1 MAKKKS
7 EKKDIVKMENKE
19 IEELV
24 LKLAKQGMSP
34 TQIGQTL
41 KNTYGMYSVKDI
53 GGKIKKMI
61 AAHGIK
67 EEIPFD
73 LQNLLK
79 KVEAL
84 KRHFAKN
91 LQDKPVKRN
100 LLINESKIRKLS
112 AYHKKKGNLPKDWK
126 Y

>member
-41 KNTYGMYSVKDI
+41 KNTYGMYSVC
-53 GGKIKKMI
+53 
-61 AAHGIK
+61 
-67 EEIPFD
+67 
-73 LQNLLK
+73 LLYTSPSP
-79 KVEAL
+79 
-84 KRHFAKN
+84 R
-91 LQDKPVKRN
+91 D
-100 LLINESKIRKLS
+100 S
-112 AYHKKKGNLPKDWK
+112 
-126 Y
+126 